1 MEEDSIT
8 VAGVVETH
16 LRETEEPP
24 TNKDYNWVGNNKGGT
39 ERRGGGVGAL
49 SKIDEQWDRVQ
60 TKCSEHVWL
69 VGSICGKRVAVGV
82 VYMWTGK
89 GAEEKDKELFKRIAQ
104 DVEVINLP
112 CVVVGDFNA
121 HIDTLDDATD
131 RAGQR
136 LLDWVNATG
145 LVIANTTEKCKGRT
159 TWAVGN
165 KSSCIDYCIL
175 SPELFDELDSMEI
188 DESGEKKSW
197 QRP

>member
-1 MEEDSIT
+1 MS
-8 VAGVVETH
+8 H
-16 LRETEEPP
+16 R
-24 TNKDYNWVGNNKGGT
+24 
-39 ERRGGGVGAL
+39 
-49 SKIDEQWDRVQ
+49 
-60 TKCSEHVWL
+60 
-69 VGSICGKRVAVGV
+69 
-82 VYMWTGK
+82 WTGK
-89 GAEEKDKELFKRIAQ
+89 GAEEKNKELFKCIAQ

-188 DESGEKKSW
+188 DESGEKSLGSDHNRIKLVFGKA
-197 QRP
+197 QRREKATKRPTGQQHISAREIETLVERMEEDAVKANIKDYEDFVQWINKHIRALGQRRKIA